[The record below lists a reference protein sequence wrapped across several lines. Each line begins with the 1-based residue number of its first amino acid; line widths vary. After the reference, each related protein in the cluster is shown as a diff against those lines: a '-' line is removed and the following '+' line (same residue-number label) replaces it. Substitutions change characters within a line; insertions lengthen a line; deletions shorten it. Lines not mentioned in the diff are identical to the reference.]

1 MAYGRENAETIAL
14 QALAWLVG
22 NEDLLPTFMG
32 ASGVGMD
39 DLRERAADADF
50 LGSVLDF
57 VLMEDAWVT
66 GFCDAQSLP
75 YGAVRDARQ
84 ALPGGQQIHWT

>member
-1 MAYGRENAETIAL
+1 MTYGRENAETIAL

-22 NEDLLPTFMG
+22 NDDLLPTFMAATG
-32 ASGVGMD
+32 IGMD

-50 LGSVLDF
+50 LASVLDF
-57 VLMEDAWVT
+57 ILTDDTWVT

-75 YGAVRDARQ
+75 YDTLLATRQ

>member
-1 MAYGRENAETIAL
+1 MTYGRENAETIAL

-22 NEDLLPTFMG
+22 NEDLLPAFMG
-32 ASGVGMD
+32 ATGVGMD
-39 DLRERAADADF
+39 DLRERAADGDF
-50 LGSVLDF
+50 LASVLDF
-57 VLMEDAWVT
+57 ILMEDAWVA

-75 YGAVRDARQ
+75 YDALLATRQ